1 MWQAVELRELRVF
14 LAVAEELHFGRA
26 AERLQINRSRVS
38 QMISALEAKVG
49 GRLFERTSRRVRLTP
64 IGEQLVREVGGPYRG
79 LEDALAH
86 ARQAAV
92 GVAGTLRLGMYLP
105 TNVGP
110 HMPAI
115 VRAFTERHP
124 VCDVEFVNTGME
136 RSDVDALRGG
146 EVDMLATRLPLEAPG
161 ITIGPVLSR
170 EPRVLA
176 VAKDDPLADR
186 ASISYEDIS
195 DRTVTDVQPAFPREM
210 IDAFVP
216 PVTPSGKILKRIA
229 NRSLEDV
236 LIRVAL
242 GVQVHPTVPSFF
254 DHLSH
259 PGITSVPIVDLPP
272 SETALVWMTASSSRK
287 TEEFASIASEV
298 LSRYRAPRPLTARDQ
313 PARQRGAV

>member
-14 LAVAEELHFGRA
+14 LTVAEELHFARA
-26 AERLQINRSRVS
+26 AERLQMNRSRVS
-38 QMISALEAKVG
+38 QIINELEAKVG
-49 GRLFERTSRRVRLTP
+49 GRLFERTSRRVILTS
-64 IGEQLVREVGGPYRG
+64 IGEQLVREVPGPYHG
-79 LEDALAH
+79 LEAAFAH

-110 HMPAI
+110 HMPEI

-124 VCDVEFVNTGME
+124 ACDVEFINTGME
-136 RSDVDALRGG
+136 RSDLDALNGG

-161 ITIGPVLSR
+161 VTVGPVLSR
-170 EPRVLA
+170 EARVLA
-176 VAKDDPLADR
+176 VAKDDPLAAR
-186 ASISYEDIS
+186 PSIRYEDIS
-195 DRTVTDVQPAFPREM
+195 DRTVTDLQPAFPRRM
-210 IDAFVP
+210 IDTFVP
-216 PVTPSGKILKRIA
+216 PVTPSGRVLKRIA

-236 LIRVAL
+236 LMRVAL

-272 SETALVWMTASSSRK
+272 SETALVWMTSNSSPVVQ
-287 TEEFASIASEV
+287 EFARVAEEV
-298 LSRYRAPRPLTARDQ
+298 LSGCLASCA
-313 PARQRGAV
+313 